1 MWRAMGNDRR
11 ALDRWR
17 TRVWWYAGA
26 WRTRAWLI
34 AASLAHLWLG
44 GVELARAQEP
54 ASVIVVFDGSGSMAG
69 NIEGVRGSKVVLARE
84 ALRRALGKI
93 APQTRM
99 GLAVFG
105 HRRGDCGDVELLRP
119 LEPLDVARFGDAL
132 DKVNPRGR
140 GPLTTALREA
150 AKSLPAGP
158 GKRSLVLVH
167 DDADN
172 CQQNVCAAAEE
183 LRRAAIVVHVVGLGL
198 RPADAAAMACVPQA
212 TGGRLF
218 NARTAEQIT
227 ANLEEVLRL
236 AGGEGEGLDRATAAA
251 LAAPPSA
258 APQGAAAVPAEGPP
272 GLYLRALLAP
282 GTEPIGLPLNWTVFT
297 ERAGGAAL
305 FEARALNPHVPA
317 KPGHYV
323 VEVRDGAVTGRQE
336 IDVDDRPTAVNV
348 VLNAGTLQVRAQAQ
362 KSAASLGDAI
372 IWVSEASQSQATD
385 NRRESPP
392 PLAMFRGGEGL
403 LLLPAGRYLVH
414 VEQGLV
420 RAERSVVVPPGSAG
434 RLDIPL
440 NAARLLLSATG
451 QDAAGAGEVV
461 VFSVVEDDPDAPKGR
476 REVVRSTGR
485 QADFVVPPGTYYVVA
500 RTGSVEARE
509 RLAVGPGDVVRR
521 TLNLTAG
528 RLALATKVAGAG
540 WGAEELVSYRV
551 ERLDSA
557 TPEVI
562 VTSRPAPVLWLMS
575 GRYRVVG
582 RLGTVNARAVRD
594 VEVRAGQAQQL
605 LLEPPA
611 AALKLRLVAG
621 ATPVLADVL
630 WDIREEAG
638 AAVWSTGQPEPS
650 LVLQAGRYV
659 VRAQTREKR
668 VERTVELRA
677 GESRI
682 LEMAAD

>member
-212 TGGRLF
+212 TGGRFF

-236 AGGEGEGLDRATAAA
+236 AGGEGEGFDRATAAA

-372 IWVSEASQSQATD
+372 IWVSEASQATD